1 MKANISRR
9 ALAAFAVIVTISV
22 AISIVAV
29 RAPDAH
35 AQMSAMG
42 MPIPTTLVITKPAPG
57 QVFGDQTVVTMGVG
71 TKKYKFVLND
81 GYVNTTSDRVRF
93 PDIWQYVK
101 IHQPNFV
108 VQGVDSNV
116 FEKIAPGQQMTIT
129 GMFAPLD
136 RTFEVQNTELGKGAF
151 NPHKSY

>member
-1 MKANISRR
+1 MKLNLSRM
-9 ALAAFAVIVTISV
+9 APCVLM
-22 AISIVAV
+22 IVAAV
-29 RAPDAH
+29 LFVVVPVPAAR

-57 QVFGDQTVVTMGVG
+57 QIFGDQTVVTMGVG

-81 GYVNTTSDRVRF
+81 GYVNTMNDRVRF

-108 VQGVDSNV
+108 VQGVDADT
-116 FEKIAPGQQMTIT
+116 FEKIEPGQQMTIT

-136 RTFEVQNTELGKGAF
+136 RTFEVQNTELGKGAL
-151 NPHKSY
+151 NPHKAY